1 MATAT
6 PALTPDALA
15 DRLVEAATV
24 SMELVCV
31 HLGARLGLYAALAEG
46 GPSTAA
52 EVASR
57 TGTDVRYVRE
67 WLEQQAVA
75 SLLRCDDPDAA
86 ADERRFSVPDA
97 VAEVLADP
105 SSPWYLAGLARLGVG
120 VNLTV
125 DLVEEAFRTGRGV
138 PYPDFGDH
146 VREGIAEMNRP
157 MFEHELGSAW
167 LPAVPDVHARLSG
180 SAGRVADIACGQG
193 WSSISIARAYPLATV
208 DAFDADPAS
217 VAAAR
222 ANVRA
227 AGLEDRVRVHLA
239 DASADLTGGGYD
251 LVTIFEAVHDMS
263 RPVEA
268 LTAARHLAGG
278 GPVIVADERVADDFH
293 ADGDVIERIMYGFSV
308 THCLPVG
315 REDSHSAATGTVI
328 RSDTMRAYARAAGF
342 HTVAVLPIEN
352 AFWRFYRLDG

>member
-1 MATAT
+1 MATSA
-6 PALTPDALA
+6 PELTPDALG

-24 SMELVCV
+24 SMELVCI
-31 HLGARLGLYAALAEG
+31 HLGARLGLYAALAAD
-46 GPSTAA
+46 GPATAT
-52 EVASR
+52 ELASR
-57 TGTDVRYVRE
+57 TGTEARYVRE

-75 SLLRCDDPDAA
+75 SLLTCEDPEAP
-86 ADERRFSVPDA
+86 ADERRFAIPET

-105 SSPWYLAGLARLGVG
+105 SSPWYLAGLVRLGVG

-125 DLVEEAFRTGRGV
+125 DLVEDAFRSGRGV
-138 PYPDFGDH
+138 PYPAFGDH

-167 LPAVPDVHARLSG
+167 IPAVPDVHLRLSG
-180 SAGRVADIACGQG
+180 SPARVADIACGQG
-193 WSSISIARAYPLATV
+193 WSSISIARAYPLASV

-217 VAAAR
+217 VTAAR

-227 AGLEDRVRVHLA
+227 AGLEGRVRVNLA
-239 DASADLTGGGYD
+239 DAAADLTGGGYD

-268 LTAARHLAGG
+268 LSAARRLAGG
-278 GPVIVADERVADDFH
+278 GPVIVADERVADHFH
-293 ADGDVIERIMYGFSV
+293 AGGDVVERMMFGFSV

-315 REDSHSAATGTVI
+315 REDEHSAATGTVI
-328 RSDTMRAYARAAGF
+328 RCGTMRSYAEAAGF
-342 HTVAVLPIEN
+342 GSVTVLPIDN
-352 AFWRFYRLDG
+352 AFWRFYRLEG